1 MLKDE
6 NATEEDIAN
15 ALNELNKAKD
25 ALKKADDTQ
34 KPGTGGDGQQGNS
47 GNDGKPGAGNDGQT
61 GGNGSASGNV
71 KTGDSANIML
81 WVLLLGASVL
91 GCFTVLRRQ
100 RRQK

>member
-1 MLKDE
+1 MYKR
-6 NATEEDIAN
+6 
-15 ALNELNKAKD
+15 
-25 ALKKADDTQ
+25 Q
-34 KPGTGGDGQQGNS
+34 GQQGNG
-47 GNDGKPGAGNDGQT
+47 GNDGKPGAGNSGAGNDGQT
-61 GGNGSASGNV
+61 GGSGSAAGTV

>member
-1 MLKDE
+1 MTVNRAQETLAQE
-6 NATEEDIAN
+6 
-15 ALNELNKAKD
+15 
-25 ALKKADDTQ
+25 
-34 KPGTGGDGQQGNS
+34 
-47 GNDGKPGAGNDGQT
+47 NDGQT
-61 GGNGSASGNV
+61 GGSGSAAGTV